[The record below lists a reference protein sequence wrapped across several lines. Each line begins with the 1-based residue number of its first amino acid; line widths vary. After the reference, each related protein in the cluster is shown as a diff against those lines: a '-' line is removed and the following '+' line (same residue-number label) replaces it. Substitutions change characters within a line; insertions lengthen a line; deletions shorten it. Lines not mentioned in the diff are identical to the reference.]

1 MEIDFNSLDSSFDG
15 YEKIYED
22 IADKA
27 IKHLGLSFNPIISVS
42 LVNEEIIHQI
52 NNEYRHIDR
61 VTDVISFAFNDG
73 EDRETLYHSNDVVVL
88 GDIYICI
95 DQAKRQA
102 EEYGHS
108 LDREMRFLFVHG
120 LLHLLGY
127 DHMTKEEEI
136 EQQHVQPMTAIFFR
150 LIENFV
156 NLLSNIDLAYLFY
169 R

>member
-1 MEIDFNSLDSSFDG
+1 MEIDFNSLDPEFES
-15 YEKIYED
+15 YESVYLE
-22 IADKA
+22 IASKA
-27 IKHLGLSFNPIISVS
+27 LSHLGLSFEPIISIS
-42 LVNEEIIHQI
+42 LVNDETIHQI
-52 NNEYRHIDR
+52 NNDYRHIDR

-73 EDRETLYHSNDVVVL
+73 ENRESLYHSGSMVVL

-127 DHMTKEEEI
+127 DHMKKEDEEI
-136 EQQHVQPMTAIFFR
+136 MFPLQEEI
-150 LIENFV
+150 
-156 NLLSNIDLAYLFY
+156 LAL
-169 R
+169 

>member
-1 MEIDFNSLDSSFDG
+1 MEIDFNSLDPEFES
-15 YEKIYED
+15 YESVYLE
-22 IADKA
+22 IASKA
-27 IKHLGLSFNPIISVS
+27 LSHLGLSFEPIISIS
-42 LVNEEIIHQI
+42 LVNDETIHQI
-52 NNEYRHIDR
+52 NNDYRHIDR

-73 EDRETLYHSNDVVVL
+73 EDRESLYHSGSMVVL

-127 DHMTKEEEI
+127 DHMKKEDEEI
-136 EQQHVQPMTAIFFR
+136 MFPLQEEI
-150 LIENFV
+150 
-156 NLLSNIDLAYLFY
+156 LAL
-169 R
+169 